1 MVRGLYTAYTGMVN
15 QQKRLDTITNNL
27 ANAST
32 TGFKREGATARAFN
46 EYMGVRVNDSTV
58 AYKIKDIGKM
68 SLGVKIGENYT
79 DYSQGSLRN
88 TENTY
93 DLALEGNGFF
103 SISFTNKQ
111 GEQSIKYTRDGNFTL
126 DAEGALRTTD
136 GDFVQGEGGDIYIP
150 TDAAQVVIT
159 STGDIYAD
167 GEYIDTIKI
176 VDFED
181 YNYLKKYGEN
191 MYDAVEGATEK
202 VPSTIIHQGYLESSN
217 INVVSEMVEMITIT
231 RAYESNQKALQTADQ
246 MVEKAVNEVGRL
258 G

>member
-32 TGFKREGATARAFN
+32 TGYKREGATARAFD
-46 EYMGVRVNDSTV
+46 EYMGVKINDRTTGYRVTQ
-58 AYKIKDIGKM
+58 IGNM

-79 DYSQGSLRN
+79 DYSQGSLRS

-103 SISFTNKQ
+103 AISFTNKQ

-126 DAEGALRTTD
+126 DVDGALRTTD
-136 GDFVQGEGGDIYIP
+136 GDYVQGEGGDIYIP
-150 TDAAQVVIT
+150 TNAAQVAIT
-159 STGDIYAD
+159 TSGDIYAD
-167 GEYIDTIKI
+167 GEYIDTVKI

-191 MYDAVEGATEK
+191 MYEPVDGATETEPK
-202 VPSTIIHQGYLESSN
+202 AVIQQGYLEASN

-231 RAYESNQKALQTADQ
+231 RAYESNQKALQTADD
-246 MVEKAVNEVGRL
+246 MIEKAVNEVGRL